1 LADAPAA
8 RLQTT
13 LLVIVPRLADALAPA
28 ARDRL
33 AAALAAGQTVRVLAL
48 TGAEDPGFADARA
61 ALAALGLP
69 ADHVLW
75 GGYPADFLRR
85 LAPDS
90 GVADPEAPWTDPATG
105 ATQAG
110 TAAAPAI
117 HQRLFG
123 APAPLQA
130 AALRADLR
138 AAAVLYTPGTILAP
152 PGDNPDPLTLV
163 TGRTAAYAARK
174 AGVPLEVLPASA
186 AGR

>member
-1 LADAPAA
+1 LHTD
-8 RLQTT
+8 

-28 ARDRL
+28 TRDRL
-33 AAALAAGQTVRVLAL
+33 TAALAAGQTARVLAL

-69 ADHVLW
+69 EDHLMW

-90 GVADPEAPWTDPATG
+90 GGADPEAPWTDPATG

-138 AAAVLYTPGTILAP
+138 AAAILYTPGTILAP
-152 PGDNPDPLTLV
+152 PGDDSDPVTLV

-186 AGR
+186 ADR